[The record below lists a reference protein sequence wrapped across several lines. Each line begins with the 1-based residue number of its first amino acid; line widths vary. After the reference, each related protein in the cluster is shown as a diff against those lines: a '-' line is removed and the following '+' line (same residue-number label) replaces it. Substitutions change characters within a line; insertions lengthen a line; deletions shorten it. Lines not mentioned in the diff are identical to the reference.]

1 MRVAGKEA
9 FSTVNVKCYWEVKEN
24 GDLEMPIRKEE
35 KVITDLS
42 KSSFGE
48 AEHVRAIL
56 ELSNEW

>member
-1 MRVAGKEA
+1 
-9 FSTVNVKCYWEVKEN
+9 
-24 GDLEMPIRKEE
+24 MPIRKEE